1 MPIRVGGET
10 ALSLLGRRRMSGRQ
24 PLPCRTISSGQR
36 LDEHYKRPQ
45 ARNEDRDE
53 RESRRQAYSDPNP
66 ISAGWLGSN
75 LRTSVKRIASL
86 KDLVAH
92 RSP

>member
-1 MPIRVGGET
+1 
-10 ALSLLGRRRMSGRQ
+10 MSGRQ
-24 PLPCRTISSGQR
+24 PLPCRTTSSGQR
-36 LDEHYKRPQ
+36 LDEHYKRPH

-53 RESRRQAYSDPNP
+53 RESRRQANSDPNP
-66 ISAGWLGSN
+66 VSAGWLGSHFW
-75 LRTSVKRIASL
+75 TFEKRIASL